1 MIRKIA
7 LLAVTTLLL
16 MGCNDLFD
24 TGDVEGE
31 LDMDPQVELKPL
43 SNQTDLA
50 DGGTEVAVQLIA
62 EQRSEDLS
70 VEYSIDSESSSAEEG
85 VHYEIETPSPVTIE
99 SGSNTTDIVISYIED
114 SVPEGEEV
122 QLIINLDGTDAD
134 VEPAANLSTS
144 TTFISN

>member
-1 MIRKIA
+1 MIRKIV
-7 LLAVTTLLL
+7 LLVVTTFLF

-24 TGDVEGE
+24 TGDVDKEFD
-31 LDMDPQVELKPL
+31 LDSQVELKPL

-50 DGGTEVAVQLIA
+50 DGGTEIDVQLIG

-70 VEYSIDSESSSAEEG
+70 VEYSIDSSSTAEEG

-99 SGSNTTDIVISYIED
+99 SGTSTTNIVISYIED
-114 SVPEGEEV
+114 SVPEGEEL
-122 QLIINLDGTDAD
+122 QLIINLEGTDGG

-144 TTFISN
+144 TTYISN